1 MESLLPS
8 ELTEEQDF
16 EILEFSYVLFIQ
28 YLNNLYCVIGGSG
41 MNVIKNLFIHLLVLK
56 FIRELPKLQQITLW
70 NSIQEVLQ
78 IIFHQKE
85 TFNFNQTISETLD
98 YSHVPTKI
106 KLKIRDELKE
116 GIFNKYRLDTNL
128 AIMEVGSYFYLRKEL
143 TF

>member
-78 IIFHQKE
+78 IIFHQKR
-85 TFNFNQTISETLD
+85 NI
-98 YSHVPTKI
+98 
-106 KLKIRDELKE
+106 
-116 GIFNKYRLDTNL
+116 
-128 AIMEVGSYFYLRKEL
+128 
-143 TF
+143 